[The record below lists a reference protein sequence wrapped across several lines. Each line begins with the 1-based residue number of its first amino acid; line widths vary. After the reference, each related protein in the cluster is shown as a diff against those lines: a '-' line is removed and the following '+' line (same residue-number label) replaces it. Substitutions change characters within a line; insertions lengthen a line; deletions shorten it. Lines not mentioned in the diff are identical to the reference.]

1 MALINVLLVL
11 ALLYFLF
18 LPITD
23 RRTVQMRLAMMCTL
37 LALLTI
43 SATHIH
49 APETQLARVV
59 SVR

>member
-1 MALINVLLVL
+1 MAFINMLLVL
-11 ALLYFLF
+11 ALLFFLF

-23 RRTVQMRLAMMCTL
+23 RRTVQMKLAMMCTL

-43 SATHIH
+43 SARHTHV
-49 APETQLARVV
+49 PETQLAGVV